1 MPYTIVQFPDG
12 YRVQSQNGTFL
23 SHKALTLPRA
33 KKQLTA
39 VNINESGGGKP
50 ITIPYADFL
59 QEHKTLL
66 GVLKHPTKAKLNK
79 EYADQSE
86 ELKKVLRGGAVPE
99 GRDELGRMAEEAYKP
114 RGTSK
119 IGVWDL
125 IFNSP
130 TIKAYKHTN
139 KQGNDDIIIAVR
151 GTEITDTID
160 LNADATIVFNNL
172 NKSARYKTDKAIVEA
187 LHTMNPKAT
196 FYGVGHSLGGAI
208 VDNLIE
214 DGLLKEGVSF
224 NPASQ
229 PKHYDS
235 TANQRISHVEDP
247 LYNLLT
253 KNAKN
258 VEVVNKPL
266 APVKFVNTGI
276 KWLDDVANAG
286 INYLNPFKGATKK
299 FKAHSIGSIF
309 GRGACGKDYKECG
322 CSGSFKA
329 QLESDGYSCAKYLK
343 DARAVARK
351 AGYDPKT
358 LDFANDPTHKLRIT
372 APDGTVRKFGRVE
385 YGDFLIWKHL
395 EHMKKVDK
403 GVALKK
409 RDTFHKS
416 HEAIKGAW
424 RKDKYSP
431 NSLALAILW

>member
-1 MPYTIVQFPDG
+1 MPYTIVEFPDG
-12 YRVQSQNGTFL
+12 YRVQSISGTFL
-23 SHKALTLPRA
+23 SQKALPLA
-33 KKQLTA
+33 
-39 VNINESGGGKP
+39 
-50 ITIPYADFL
+50 
-59 QEHKTLL
+59 
-66 GVLKHPTKAKLNK
+66 KAKQQMSAVGIMK
-79 EYADQSE
+79 HTRG
-86 ELKKVLRGGAVPE
+86 LRGGAVPE
-99 GRDELGRMAEEAYKP
+99 SRESLGRMAEEAYKP

-119 IGVWDL
+119 VGVWDL

-130 TIKAYKHTN
+130 TIKAYKYSKN
-139 KQGNDDIIIAVR
+139 GKDDIIVAVR

-160 LNADATIVFNNL
+160 LGADATIIFNNL
-172 NKSARYKTDKAIVEA
+172 TNTARYKTDKAIVEA
-187 LHTMNPKAT
+187 LHSMNPTAT

-224 NPASQ
+224 NPAVQ
-229 PKHYDS
+229 PKHYGT
-235 TANQRISHVEDP
+235 TANQRISHQEDP

-258 VEVVNKPL
+258 VEVVSRPL
-266 APVKFVNTGI
+266 AQQKFVNTGI

-286 INYLNPFKGATKK
+286 INYLNPFKKAVKG
-299 FKAHSIGSIF
+299 FKAHSVGSIF
-309 GRGACGKDYKECG
+309 GRGACGKDYGECG
-322 CSGSFKA
+322 CSGAFKK
-329 QLESDGYSCAKYLK
+329 QLEDDGYPCAKYLK

-395 EHMKKVDK
+395 EHTKKVDK
-403 GVALKK
+403 GVALQK
-409 RDTFHKS
+409 RNTFHKS
-416 HEAIKGAW
+416 HGAIKGAW
-424 RKDKYSP
+424 KKDKYSP